1 MISVDIYIY
10 PLLAVVLVRAVTY
23 CCWQRTMVHCLLY
36 NNRYLQKEHTQD
48 LLPYLGAVSV
58 VIRNIHRLIY

>member
-1 MISVDIYIY
+1 
-10 PLLAVVLVRAVTY
+10 
-23 CCWQRTMVHCLLY
+23 MVHCLLY

-58 VIRNIHRLIY
+58 VIRNIHRLIYD